1 MSAMKISTS
10 GLPRPKTTRKKIV
23 TRIGAR
29 LLCAAL
35 LLSAGAA
42 GAQDTA
48 VTTSVPSSA
57 DFDSA
62 IERRLA
68 VPGGEV
74 KAYAKRLQQA
84 LEDAGVAPFTPQF
97 VVLVDRNPNV
107 QAALLFRGSKTAGW
121 NYVGAT
127 PVSTGLPGTYQ
138 HFVTPLGVFEHAMT
152 NPDYRAEG
160 TKNKL
165 GFRGYG
171 RKGLR
176 VYDFGWIE
184 TRRGW
189 GDHAM
194 GKMRLQMHSTD
205 AQLAEPL
212 LGTPRSEGC
221 VRIPASLNDFIDK
234 NGLLDE
240 DYLRPDAGTAHQWV
254 MRTDRTP
261 TATPGRYMIVVDT
274 QRQARPG
281 WAALTK
287 ATPKVTKKA
296 Q

>member
-1 MSAMKISTS
+1 M
-10 GLPRPKTTRKKIV
+10 
-23 TRIGAR
+23 
-29 LLCAAL
+29 LCGAL
-35 LLSAGAA
+35 LLTAGAGA
-42 GAQDTA
+42 SSAQDVA
-48 VTTSVPSSA
+48 VSAVPSSA

-74 KAYAKRLQQA
+74 KAYAKRLQQSLDSA
-84 LEDAGVAPFTPQF
+84 SVAPPAPQF
-97 VVLVDRNPNV
+97 VVLVDRNPKV
-107 QAALLFRGSKTAGW
+107 QAALLFWGSKQAGW

-138 HFVTPLGVFEHAMT
+138 HFVTPLGVFEHSMA

-184 TRRGW
+184 TQRGW
-189 GDHAM
+189 GDHAP

-205 AQLAEPL
+205 AELAEPL

-261 TATPGRYMIVVDT
+261 TATPGRYMVVVDT
-274 QRQARPG
+274 QRQARPT
-281 WAALTK
+281 WAALAK
-287 ATPKVTKKA
+287 KVTPAAK
-296 Q
+296 